1 MTPVM
6 RKVCIATKIIFAFM
20 EKRYERTVRAIIM
33 GILFRLLQRYKIR
46 ITEEIRKPLQ
56 ATLLILS
63 KYTKWHEHE
72 INTAKL
78 FQ

>member
-1 MTPVM
+1 
-6 RKVCIATKIIFAFM
+6 M

-46 ITEEIRKPLQ
+46 KPLQ

-72 INTAKL
+72 IFTAKL